1 MRSFN
6 GQRALEMDYYHGVW
20 DVFFWGWMEESFIT
34 LPKSVALH
42 STGVT
47 TNSIEFKIT
56 NTLLL

>member
-1 MRSFN
+1 MGKGPWRWIITMEF
-6 GQRALEMDYYHGVW
+6 GI
-20 DVFFWGWMEESFIT
+20 FFWGWMEESFIT

-47 TNSIEFKIT
+47 INSIEFKIT

>member
-1 MRSFN
+1 MGRGPWRWIITMEF
-6 GQRALEMDYYHGVW
+6 GM
-20 DVFFWGWMEESFIT
+20 FFFLGWMEESFIT

>member
-6 GQRALEMDYYHGVW
+6 GRRALENGVW
-20 DVFFWGWMEESFIT
+20 DVFFLGWMEESFIT